1 MSLLSEEFLQS
12 YPDFPSH
19 MGNLAKLVYYRTYSR
34 WLPELGRRETWKETC
49 ARAVEYNCS
58 LAPTQKWE
66 AEGLFNNMFNL
77 KQFIS
82 GRSLWIGGSE
92 ASRKTKLANFN
103 CSFVVIDSLKSFG
116 DLFYLLM
123 VGTGV
128 GLRILPSDVAQLP
141 PFRDDVSIYHQFN
154 KHSTRQKGRSNTIVE
169 EDENSFIVHVG
180 DSKEGWVDALRA
192 YLSFMTSDSKVKTII
207 IDYTEIRVKG
217 ASLSTFGGTAS
228 GYESLRDMFDK
239 VHGVITNGNYSSKA
253 EHGKLRP
260 IHCLDI
266 CNLIGQN
273 VVVGGVR
280 RTAEIAIIDPS
291 DQECVHAKDNITQEL
306 SHRYMSNN
314 SIYQE
319 EKPSRERIHELFE
332 SIRTSGEP
340 GIINVKAA
348 QKRRKDFA
356 GVNPCTSPDTEI
368 LTKEYGYIRIADV
381 VDEDVTVWNGY
392 DWSVVTP
399 RVTGYNQ
406 PMLRIYL
413 SNGNEIEC
421 TDYHK
426 FVLQDGE
433 RVEAQTLVVGD
444 KLEKWEFPV
453 IEQQS
458 TITSMY
464 DDDDID
470 PYIHGFYAGDGVQN
484 KPLIWLYGD
493 KRRLAP
499 VFEDNYCTITQ
510 GEDRDTVRLPKQ
522 FSKKLVPDVGDSVHH
537 RLRYLAGLLDS
548 DGCVNSEDG
557 ALAISSID
565 RDFLINVSRLLNT
578 LGCHATVSLT
588 KDGGMKEMPANDGT
602 NCKKE
607 YFCQPCYR
615 LTISAWY
622 AKHLV
627 QLGLR
632 TCRLH
637 LTANP
642 NRNASRFIQIT
653 GIERIRNCPTVYCFT
668 ENKNHTGIFNGVMTA
683 QCGEVL
689 LPPNAVC
696 NLTTVNMT
704 AFVDDY
710 GNVDF
715 EALEEA
721 FILSARAGYRMTCVD
736 LELDGWDEVHH
747 RDRLTGCSMTGW
759 QDFMSKVRLGLKP
772 EENEEAW
779 KKRTLT
785 WLNGVVSSSGNAIAR
800 ELGTPVPLLMTSVK
814 PEGSLSLVAN
824 GVSPGVHWQH
834 SPYFIRRI
842 RVNAH
847 DPLALTAKELGWQ
860 IHPEVGQDM
869 ETATTI
875 VIDFP
880 VYSPATVTKA
890 DIPAVEQLKEYI
902 LFQENYTDMNT
913 SNTITVKPEEWKEVE
928 DFVYEHWED
937 ILGVTFLELNS
948 TYYPLMPYEECT
960 KEEYEALKSKMKPF
974 DPHLLNELEL
984 STRNMGK
991 EFEILDDRAE
1001 CVAGVCPIR

>member
-1 MSLLSEEFLQS
+1 MSLLSQEFIS
-12 YPDFPSH
+12 TFPDFPKH
-19 MGNLAKLVYYRTYSR
+19 MDNLAKLVYYRTYSR
-34 WLPELGRRETWKETC
+34 WLPDEGRRETWKETC
-49 ARAVEYNCS
+49 VRAVEYNCS
-58 LAPTQKWE
+58 LARTSVYE
-66 AEGLFNNMFNL
+66 AQRLFTNMFNL

-92 ASRKTKLANFN
+92 ASKKTKLANFN
-103 CSFVVIDSLKSFG
+103 CSFVVIDSIKSLC

-128 GLRILPSDVAQLP
+128 GVRILPNDVSKLP
-141 PFRDDVSIYHQFN
+141 KFRDNVILHSQYN
-154 KHSTRQKGRSNTIVE
+154 PHSTKQRGREYTITE
-169 EDENSFIVHVG
+169 QEDDMFVIKIG
-180 DSKEGWVDALRA
+180 DSKEGWVEALRA
-192 YLSFMTSDSKVKTII
+192 YLNFMVSDTNCNHLL

-217 ASLSTFGGTAS
+217 STLSSFGGTAS
-228 GYESLRDMFDK
+228 GYESIMDMFTK
-239 VHGVITNGNYSSKA
+239 IHHVIQDGKFSSKP

-280 RTAEIAIIDPS
+280 RTAEIAIIDPH
-291 DQECVHAKDNITQEL
+291 DNECIHAKDNIQPGME
-306 SHRYMSNN
+306 HRYMSNN

-319 EKPSRERIHELFE
+319 EKPSREKIHELFN

-340 GIINVKAA
+340 GIINVAEAKR
-348 QKRRKDFA
+348 RRKDFA
-356 GVNPCTSPDTEI
+356 GVNPCFSPDTEV
-368 LTKEYGYIRIADV
+368 LTKEYGYIRIVDI

-399 RVTGYNQ
+399 RVTGYDQ
-406 PMLRIYL
+406 PMYRVYL
-413 SNGNEIEC
+413 SNGNELEC

-426 FVLQDGE
+426 FVLQVDE
-433 RVEAQTLVVGD
+433 RVEARDLTIGD

-453 IEQQS
+453 IEQQP
-458 TITSMY
+458 TIISMY
-464 DDDDID
+464 DDSDID

-484 KPLIWLYGD
+484 KPLLWLYGD
-493 KRRLAP
+493 KRKLAQI
-499 VFEDNYCTITQ
+499 FEDNYCIITQ

-522 FSKKLVPDVGDSVHH
+522 FSKKLVPDVGDSVKH
-537 RLRYLAGLLDS
+537 RIRYLAGLLDS

-557 ALAISSID
+557 ALAITSID
-565 RDFLINVSRLLNT
+565 KDFLIRVSRLLNT
-578 LGCHATVSLT
+578 LGCHATVSKM
-588 KDGGMKEMPANDGT
+588 KDGGFKELPVNDGSDS
-602 NCKKE
+602 KKE

-622 AKHLV
+622 TKRLM
-627 QLGLR
+627 QLGLH
-632 TCRLH
+632 THRLV

-642 NRNASRFIQIT
+642 NRNASRFITVT

-668 ENKNHTGIFNGVMTA
+668 ENKNHTGIFNGVMTG
-683 QCGEVL
+683 QCAEIL

-696 NLTTVNMT
+696 NLTTVNMVSFVNDDGT
-704 AFVDDY
+704 VDWDGLELAFT
-710 GNVDF
+710 
-715 EALEEA
+715 
-721 FILSARAGYRMTCVD
+721 LSARAGYRMTCVD
-736 LELDGWDEVHH
+736 LELDGWNEAHH

-759 QDFMSKVRLGLKP
+759 QDFIAKMS
-772 EENEEAW
+772 
-779 KKRTLT
+779 
-785 WLNGVVSSSGNAIAR
+785 NGVLRRAGGKVGILKWLRTIVHEAGHTISD
-800 ELGTPVPLLMTSVK
+800 ELKTPVPLLMTALK

-880 VYSPATVTKA
+880 VHSPATVTKA
-890 DIPAVEQLKEYI
+890 DVPAVEQLKEYI
-902 LFQENYTDMNT
+902 LFQEYYTDMNT
-913 SNTITVKPEEWKEVE
+913 SNTITVKPEEWDEVE
-928 DFVYEHWED
+928 DFVYNHWD
-937 ILGVTFLELNS
+937 SMLGVTFLELNS

-960 KEEYEALKSKMKPF
+960 KEEYEELKSKMKAF
-974 DPHLLNELEL
+974 DPVLLNNLEL

-991 EFEILDDRAE
+991 EFEILDDRSE
-1001 CVAGVCPIR
+1001 CASGVCPIR